1 MLLFYCTHCNKM
13 IADDD
18 SESTGQIVDRL
29 DKHITKCHPATF
41 SYEGTS
47 NVARR
52 AGLAVYDHSL
62 RAPYGV
68 RYGYTDYPNTKV
80 RSSCF

>member
-47 NVARR
+47 NVARLR
-52 AGLAVYDHSL
+52 LGGLRSFLESAL
-62 RAPYGV
+62 RGKI
-68 RYGYTDYPNTKV
+68 RLH
-80 RSSCF
+80 